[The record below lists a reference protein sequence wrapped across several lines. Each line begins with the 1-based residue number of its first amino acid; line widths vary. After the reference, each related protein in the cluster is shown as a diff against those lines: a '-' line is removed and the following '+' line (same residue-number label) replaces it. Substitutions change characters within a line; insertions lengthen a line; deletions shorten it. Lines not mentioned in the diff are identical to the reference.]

1 MSFKT
6 NKFYA
11 RYIKIIT
18 FLKTAWADWDHDS
31 YEENAF
37 IEKKKQID
45 PKKYFKYY
53 HFVVSNSWM
62 LKFTIVDL
70 VSFTLANLLMIDS

>member
-11 RYIKIIT
+11 RYIEIIT

-37 IEKKKQID
+37 IEKKK
-45 PKKYFKYY
+45 P
-53 HFVVSNSWM
+53 
-62 LKFTIVDL
+62 
-70 VSFTLANLLMIDS
+70 

>member
-6 NKFYA
+6 NIFYA
-11 RYIKIIT
+11 WYIEIIT

-37 IEKKKQID
+37 IEKKK
-45 PKKYFKYY
+45 
-53 HFVVSNSWM
+53 
-62 LKFTIVDL
+62 T
-70 VSFTLANLLMIDS
+70 

>member
-6 NKFYA
+6 NIFYA
-11 RYIKIIT
+11 WYIEIIT

-37 IEKKKQID
+37 IEKKNINWSKEIFQVL
-45 PKKYFKYY
+45 PFCG
-53 HFVVSNSWM
+53 F
-62 LKFTIVDL
+62 
-70 VSFTLANLLMIDS
+70 

>member
-11 RYIKIIT
+11 RYIEIIT

-37 IEKKKQID
+37 IEKKKNHKLIQRNI
-45 PKKYFKYY
+45 P
-53 HFVVSNSWM
+53 SI
-62 LKFTIVDL
+62 TIL
-70 VSFTLANLLMIDS
+70 WFLIPGC

>member
-11 RYIKIIT
+11 RYIEIIT

-37 IEKKKQID
+37 IGKKNINWSKEIFQVL
-45 PKKYFKYY
+45 PFCG
-53 HFVVSNSWM
+53 F
-62 LKFTIVDL
+62 
-70 VSFTLANLLMIDS
+70 

>member
-11 RYIKIIT
+11 RYIEIIT

-37 IEKKKQID
+37 IEKKNINWSKEIFQVL
-45 PKKYFKYY
+45 PFCG
-53 HFVVSNSWM
+53 F
-62 LKFTIVDL
+62 
-70 VSFTLANLLMIDS
+70 

>member
-1 MSFKT
+1 MNFKT

-11 RYIKIIT
+11 RYIEIIT

-37 IEKKKQID
+37 IEKKNINWSKEIFQVL
-45 PKKYFKYY
+45 PFCG
-53 HFVVSNSWM
+53 F
-62 LKFTIVDL
+62 
-70 VSFTLANLLMIDS
+70 

>member
-6 NKFYA
+6 NIFYA
-11 RYIKIIT
+11 WYIEIIT

-37 IEKKKQID
+37 IEKKKNINWSKEIFQVL
-45 PKKYFKYY
+45 PFCG
-53 HFVVSNSWM
+53 F
-62 LKFTIVDL
+62 
-70 VSFTLANLLMIDS
+70 

>member
-11 RYIKIIT
+11 WYIEIIT

-37 IEKKKQID
+37 IEKKKKHKLIQRNI
-45 PKKYFKYY
+45 
-53 HFVVSNSWM
+53 SSI
-62 LKFTIVDL
+62 TIL
-70 VSFTLANLLMIDS
+70 WFLIPGC